1 MELFNEKF
9 QKNFIIFTFNGNNS
23 FISCRCRYN
32 VFAATDE
39 HTYKNFKY
47 RILDDN
53 TAEICGYTGKNTV
66 VTVPDSID
74 SKPVTSI
81 GRTAFYS
88 GKIKEVTIPNTVRSI
103 KWWAF
108 YGCESLEKINLNF
121 GLKTVGSVRL

>member
-1 MELFNEKF
+1 MR
-9 QKNFIIFTFNGNNS
+9 NFKKTLSFLLSTVIIVSSVAGVGTT
-23 FISCRCRYN
+23 

-53 TAEICGYTGKNTV
+53 TAEICGYTGKNAV

-88 GKIKEVTIPNTVRSI
+88 GKIKEVTIPNTVKNI

-108 YGCESLEKINLNF
+108 SVVKA
-121 GLKTVGSVRL
+121 LKKST

>member
-9 QKNFIIFTFNGNNS
+9 QKNLYHFYFQRNNS

-32 VFAATDE
+32 LFSPATDE

-53 TAEICGYTGKNTV
+53 TAEICGYTGKNAV

-81 GRTAFYS
+81 GRTAFLFRQNQGSDNSKHSKKYQMV
-88 GKIKEVTIPNTVRSI
+88 G
-103 KWWAF
+103 F
-108 YGCESLEKINLNF
+108 YGCESLEKINHEFWFKNL
-121 GLKTVGSVRL
+121 